1 MATLASSA
9 DVFVLPTR
17 ALIGRSRDCDL
28 VLRARDVSSRHATL
42 EWNGADWQLRDLGS
56 RNGTWLEGQRLA
68 GDARPVVCAGAR
80 MRFGNDSA
88 WILEDASPPELM
100 ARSLNDGACR
110 RAQGGYL
117 ALPSA
122 DAPERCVY
130 RDRQGRWV
138 VSGDRGDTH
147 AIDDRELLVMADAS
161 AWRIHLPDADASTW
175 QEDPAGRGLARLR
188 LLLAHSR
195 DEEYVEAVAL
205 CGDERLD
212 LKARAHHYTLLIL
225 ARRRLADRAAGL
237 TEAEEGWIRQDELG
251 DMLRMSDNHLY
262 ITIHRA
268 RAQLAELGVADAAGL
283 VERRPGTRQLRLGVA
298 DLEVLMLNPR

>member
-9 DVFVLPTR
+9 DVFALPTR

-28 VLRARDVSSRHATL
+28 VLPARDVSSRHATL

-56 RNGTWLEGQRLA
+56 RNGTWLEGQRLV

-80 MRFGNDSA
+80 LRFGHDSE
-88 WILEDASPPELM
+88 WVLEDASPPELM
-100 ARSLNDGACR
+100 ARSLTDGAWR
-110 RAQGGYL
+110 LAQGGYL

-138 VSGDRGDTH
+138 VSGDEGDAQ

-161 AWRIHLPDADASTW
+161 AWRVHLPGADASTW
-175 QEDPAGRGLARLR
+175 QEDPAGRSLARLR
-188 LLLAHSR
+188 LQLAYSR

-225 ARRRLADRAAGL
+225 ARRRLADRAAGVA
-237 TEAEEGWIRQDELG
+237 EAEEGWIRQDELG

-268 RAQLAELGVADAAGL
+268 RAQLGELGVADAAGL

-298 DLEVLMLNPR
+298 DLELIMLNPR